1 MKKWNLKAWLQKKQN
16 RDVLIITGAILV
28 VIFAIWGP
36 ERLAAYKDKSLLN
49 QITVEP
55 TEYESEGYRYSMNS
69 NERVYLLSKCL
80 DNQDVPESEFS
91 AMTRLEPVGESV
103 EDVVYDEVGTYAF
116 VVNHQGPSDREITE
130 EEIFDVCN
138 REIRQLQELG
148 VIPGEIRDVDA
159 DSYTAV
165 LYSAIDVLEPRNN
178 VAVWKVSLS
187 TNVQNKDKAHRVIDV
202 YIDADTGRIYEFYVR
217 TEGKWAD
224 MDPGAMMQSY
234 NDYVGLYNL
243 EPYENANPLS
253 ESTSNVVKY
262 TVPGMDDGT
271 TVITLGYYEGIN
283 ELFIKIR
290 K

>member
-16 RDVLIITGAILV
+16 RDVLIITGAALV
-28 VIFAIWGP
+28 VAFAIWGP
-36 ERLAAYKDKSLLN
+36 ERLATYQDKNLLN
-49 QITVEP
+49 KITVQP
-55 TEYESEGYRYSMNS
+55 AEYESEGYRYSMNS
-69 NERVYLLSKCL
+69 NERIYLLSKCL

-91 AMTRLEPVGESV
+91 AMTRLEPVGE
-103 EDVVYDEVGTYAF
+103 EEMVYDEIGTYAF
-116 VVNHQGPSDREITE
+116 VVNHQGPSDREITK

-138 REIRQLQELG
+138 REIRQLRELG
-148 VIPGEIRDVDA
+148 VIPGEIKDVDA
-159 DSYTAV
+159 GSYTAV

-187 TNVQNKDKAHRVIDV
+187 TNVQNKDKAYRVIDA

-217 TEGKWAD
+217 TEGRWTD
-224 MDPGAMMQSY
+224 MKPDTMVQTYS
-234 NDYVGLYNL
+234 DYLGLYNL

-253 ESTSNVVKY
+253 EATSNVVKY
-262 TVPGMDDGT
+262 TVPGMDDGST
-271 TVITLGYYEGIN
+271 IITMGYYEGIN

>member
-1 MKKWNLKAWLQKKQN
+1 MKKWNLKDWLLKKRN
-16 RDVLIITGAILV
+16 REIIIITGAIFV
-28 VIFAIWGP
+28 VVFAIWGP

-103 EDVVYDEVGTYAF
+103 EDVVYDEIGTYAF

-159 DSYTAV
+159 GSYTAV

-187 TNVQNKDKAHRVIDV
+187 TNVQNKDKAHRVIDA